1 MSIMHS
7 LVAAAPDDDARGCR
21 GAEGRGAEG
30 RGGPGGG
37 GGPAGREGGR
47 GGGEVEVEVDGEGG
61 ERRGYIMIERKDDYT
76 SYTSLLY
83 Y

>member
-1 MSIMHS
+1 MSIIHS

-21 GAEGRGAEG
+21 GAEGRG
-30 RGGPGGG
+30 GPGGG
-37 GGPAGREGGR
+37 GGGHGGRGGPAGR
-47 GGGEVEVEVDGEGG
+47 GGGEVEVGDGEGG

>member
-7 LVAAAPDDDARGCR
+7 LVAAAPDGDARGCR

-30 RGGPGGG
+30 RGGPAGRGGG
-37 GGPAGREGGR
+37 GGR

>member
-7 LVAAAPDDDARGCR
+7 LVAAAPDDDAKGCR
-21 GAEGRGAEG
+21 GAE
-30 RGGPGGG
+30 
-37 GGPAGREGGR
+37 GR
-47 GGGEVEVEVDGEGG
+47 GGGEVEVEGDGEGG
-61 ERRGYIMIERKDDYT
+61 ERRGYNIMIERKDDYT